1 MHALVLLIALAQAPE
16 VESAKVFRGP
26 EGQLVEV
33 VTLKPR
39 AAKKLLVRAKS
50 TDSESDGLVIPATL
64 ENEDLKTTARG
75 GDWNLM
81 VVRGES
87 REVFLPG
94 AKSFKVKF
102 DQPAT
107 DAFSGADLLSAYA
120 SQASARAL
128 FARKEWPVLEKK
140 YQAAADAAV
149 GKLSKACG
157 HPVAFTFDWSSFPD
171 AVMGEA
177 DVWKACE
184 PSVAQA
190 QKKCPARLTCR
201 GGTSAGVTTEGDGL
215 VFTAPTSK

>member
-16 VESAKVFRGP
+16 VESAKVFRGA

-39 AAKKLLVRAKS
+39 AAKKLLVRVRS
-50 TDSESDGLVIPATL
+50 SDSENDGLVIPATL
-64 ENEDLKTTARG
+64 ENDDLSTTARG
-75 GDWNLM
+75 GAWNVL

-94 AKSFKVKF
+94 GKSFKVKF

-107 DAFSGADLLSAYA
+107 DAFNGAELLTAYA
-120 SQASARAL
+120 SQASRRAL

-149 GKLSKACG
+149 GKLGKPCG
-157 HPVAFTFDWSSFPD
+157 HPVVFTFDWSSFPD
-171 AVMGEA
+171 AVMGEM

-190 QKKCPARLTCR
+190 QKKCPAKLTCR
-201 GGTSAGVTTEGDGL
+201 GGAAAGVTTEGDAL